1 MPRPE
6 RWQSKIGAAG
16 LDLPFVALRHFT
28 LLQNADASTEI
39 WGARASFFH
48 EIFLKK

>member
-1 MPRPE
+1 MPWSSGVRSPI
-6 RWQSKIGAAG
+6 RGAT
-16 LDLPFVALRHFT
+16 DFT